1 MNPTKA
7 TIPILRK
14 ALSSGKLTPLDLVEA
29 HLDRISAADKDVR
42 AFVHVDAQGARDAAR
57 ARIVGPLRGLPFGIK
72 DVLDTGDMPTEHG
85 SALFAGGRP
94 SFDAGC
100 VALLRVAGAIAL
112 GKTATA
118 ELAGTAPP
126 ATMHPADRARTPG
139 GSSSGSAAAV
149 AAGMVVFALGTQ
161 TGGSV
166 LRPAAFCG
174 VSGFKPSYGLWPIA
188 GMLPAA
194 HSFDSVGVIARSAG
208 DLAII
213 HAAIMRMPE
222 ARPHPAPARVSLC
235 RTHLWETVSPD
246 AIEAIEAAFRAFER
260 AGAIAGQVSLPE
272 GFARLTDHRAII
284 NAFERTSNM
293 MGFAAMK
300 DGLRAQT
307 RAVFERG
314 LAISGAD
321 YIEARRALDAARAN
335 LDAVFGT
342 ADILLAP
349 VTPDVA
355 PVGLESTGDPRLQEI
370 WSMLHCPSV
379 TIPFGKGRGGLPL
392 GVQLVARPFDDD
404 LLLAAA
410 EQLERLRPDQFM

>member
-7 TIPILRK
+7 TIPILRE
-14 ALSSGKLTPLDLVEA
+14 ALSSGTLTPLDLVEA
-29 HLDRISAADKDVR
+29 HLDRIRAADTDVQ
-42 AFVHVDAQGARDAAR
+42 AFVHVDAQGAREAAR
-57 ARIVGPLRGLPFGIK
+57 ANIVGPLRGLPFGIK
-72 DVLDTGDMPTEHG
+72 DVLDTCDMPTEHG
-85 SALFAGGRP
+85 SALYAGARP
-94 SFDAGC
+94 RYDAGC
-100 VALLRVAGAIAL
+100 VALLRGAGAIAL

-118 ELAGTAPP
+118 EMAGTAPP
-126 ATMHPADRARTPG
+126 ATTHPAYRTHTPG

-174 VSGFKPSYGLWPIA
+174 VAGFKPSYGLWPIF

-194 HSFDSVGVIARSAG
+194 HSFDSVGVIARCAG

-222 ARPHPAPARVSLC
+222 VRPHRAPARVSLC
-235 RTHLWETVSPD
+235 RTHLWETVSTD
-246 AIEAIEAAFRAFER
+246 AAAQIEAAYRAFEQ
-260 AGAIAGQVSLPE
+260 AGAAAGQASLPE
-272 GFARLTDHRAII
+272 DFARLTDHRAII
-284 NAFERTSNM
+284 NAFERTSNT
-293 MGFAAMK
+293 MGFAARK

-307 RAVFERG
+307 RTVFERG
-314 LAISGAD
+314 LAISGGD
-321 YIEARRALDAARAN
+321 YIEARRALEAARAN
-335 LDAVFGT
+335 LDAVFGS
-342 ADILLAP
+342 ADVLLAP

-355 PVGLESTGDPRLQEI
+355 PEGLEHTGDPRLQEI

-379 TIPFGKGRGGLPL
+379 TIPFGKGHGGLPL

-410 EQLERLRPDQFM
+410 QQLERLRLGQAI